1 MGGEMTQSTNAPSE
15 FGGHPGVTQPEP
27 HKLTNVEQLR
37 LERKT
42 NPADPSDSVE
52 AARARE
58 NGELA

>member
-1 MGGEMTQSTNAPSE
+1 MTQPRPADESE
-15 FGGHPGVTQPEP
+15 FGGAPGMIQPPP
-27 HKLTNVEQLR
+27 HKLTAVEQAR

-58 NGELA
+58 GNRMA